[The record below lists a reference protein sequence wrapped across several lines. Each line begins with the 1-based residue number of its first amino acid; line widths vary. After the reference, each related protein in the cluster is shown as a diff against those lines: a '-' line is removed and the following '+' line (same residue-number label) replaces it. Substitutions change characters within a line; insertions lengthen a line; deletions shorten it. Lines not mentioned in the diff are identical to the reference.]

1 MRSVKSCA
9 VYSRTALLQAVM
21 LQALVTFCWKQA
33 PWEDKGFADGQ
44 WQLHFR
50 IPEWGQLFTFVGTC
64 PCGINFCMWSPW
76 KDIPSLT
83 LSCVNQKHTDQTD
96 DDEGKMVVS
105 FNQISDYYWL
115 RSMPLD
121 NIFRVEQKHFIWV
134 ELLLICEEGWA
145 PKNWCFWT
153 VVLE

>member
-33 PWEDKGFADGQ
+33 PWEDKGFADGE
-44 WQLHFR
+44 WQLHFS
-50 IPEWGQLFTFVGTC
+50 IPEWGQVFTFVGTC
-64 PCGINFCMWSPW
+64 PYGRNFCMWSPW

-96 DDEGKMVVS
+96 EDEGKIVVS
-105 FNQISDYYWL
+105 FNQISDYHWL

-121 NIFRVEQKHFIWV
+121 NIFRVEQKQFIWV
-134 ELLLICEEGWA
+134 ELIWINLPVFHLGVAMHARRE
-145 PKNWCFWT
+145 P
-153 VVLE
+153 